1 VKSGHVDDET
11 PHGTGSTD
19 SPPTRTGPLPVD
31 GDTWDADGVWRNGD
45 PPMYESDRYHGR
57 RRTKG
62 AVADYRWWIGGAAA
76 LIASIATVALIMAPS
91 AGGGG
96 SISAPL
102 PGLETGARSSTIE
115 SGELPT
121 GGGSAPV
128 DAPTT
133 AGNLTAPTVN
143 QSPFAVTIEAESGS
157 PTVILA
163 GSAASQPD
171 AQASGGQI
179 VTGLGNLGAGAEP
192 GTMQVGGL
200 SLPSA
205 GTYLISIYF
214 ANLGDHSQTHAVL
227 TVTGAEPKT
236 VMFAGSKK
244 CCGVR
249 SVDMPLSSGVH
260 VITITNPTG
269 PAPSIDK
276 IVIRRL

>member
-1 VKSGHVDDET
+1 VA
-11 PHGTGSTD
+11 
-19 SPPTRTGPLPVD
+19 
-31 GDTWDADGVWRNGD
+31 GDTWDADSVWLNGD
-45 PPMYESDRYHGR
+45 PPMHESDRYHGR

-76 LIASIATVALIMAPS
+76 LIASVAAVALIMAPS
-91 AGGGG
+91 PGGGAVT
-96 SISAPL
+96 SAPR
-102 PGLETGARSSTIE
+102 PGPETGAGSSTTE
-115 SGELPT
+115 SGQLPT

-128 DAPTT
+128 
-133 AGNLTAPTVN
+133 TAPTGGDSTTPTIN
-143 QSPFAVTIEAESGS
+143 QPPFAVTIEAESGS

-171 AQASGGQI
+171 EQASGGQI

-192 GTMQVGGL
+192 GTMRVGGV

-249 SVDMPLSSGVH
+249 SVEIPLSSGAH
-260 VITITNPTG
+260 VITIANPTG